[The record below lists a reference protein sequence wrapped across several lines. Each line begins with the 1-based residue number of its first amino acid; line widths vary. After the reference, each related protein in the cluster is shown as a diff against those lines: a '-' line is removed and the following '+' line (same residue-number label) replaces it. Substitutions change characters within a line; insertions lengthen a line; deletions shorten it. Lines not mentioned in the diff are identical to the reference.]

1 MGLTND
7 QSEVLKDLYYNPKQP
22 SAFRGVQALYKAAK
36 GNGITMNNVREWLT
50 WVFYLEYTIW

>member
-50 WVFYLEYTIW
+50 